1 MRWLIFVPLCLIW
14 TSSLKTGYDPVSVP
28 DQMHWS
34 QSGSGPLVVRS
45 GCPPL
50 LRRGWFRAN
59 FIVHH
64 VYKTNKFYSIL
75 FYSTSENNLGNP
87 DPTHVLLMCM
97 LLCLL
102 LLLLLFPAKKAPDGS
117 VIANGY
123 CDFCLG
129 GSKKTGCPEDLIS
142 CADCGRSGRA
152 PLNGMIGR
160 RKEVLC
166 WWKVSVVEHTVGVYY
181 MDKCLKDLIATTL
194 KLTDHTSVF
203 LFVCFS
209 LLQIMF
215 AITLAV
221 MAGVFPT
228 FQAAFGWHF
237 YSI

>member
-1 MRWLIFVPLCLIW
+1 
-14 TSSLKTGYDPVSVP
+14 
-28 DQMHWS
+28 MHWS
-34 QSGSGPLVVRS
+34 QSGSGPLAVHS
-45 GCPPL
+45 GCPL
-50 LRRGWFRAN
+50 
-59 FIVHH
+59 
-64 VYKTNKFYSIL
+64 L
-75 FYSTSENNLGNP
+75 FYSTSKNNSGNP
-87 DPTHVLLMCM
+87 DPTHVLLMCVF
-97 LLCLL
+97 LCLL
-102 LLLLLFPAKKAPDGS
+102 FLLLPAKKAPDGS

-181 MDKCLKDLIATTL
+181 MDKCLKDLIAITL

-228 FQAAFGWHF
+228 FQAAFSWHF
-237 YSI
+237 YSSFNFYKGLKQKLAPECQI